1 MACKCVQGLGPN
13 GCKGVLLTNFNIE
26 RWKITEFSILKRN
39 KEGLAMSIGSVIS
52 KVW

>member
-1 MACKCVQGLGPN
+1 MTGKGVQGLGPN
-13 GCKGVLLTNFNIE
+13 GCKGVLLTNFNVE

-39 KEGLAMSIGSVIS
+39 KEGLAMSIRSVIS